1 MSYYRESYR
10 PYEASN
16 SRRKIKKLKKERRSL
31 SQTEDLDVF
40 RLISLTA
47 WLLMTIETLLL
58 RLLHPNGD
66 LMP

>member
-10 PYEASN
+10 PYEATN

>member
-10 PYEASN
+10 PYEATN
-16 SRRKIKKLKKERRSL
+16 SRRKIKKLKKERMSL